1 MRKVLVGGVLLAIVG
16 MFLWLVVHTELEVQ
30 AQEDCTELSSI
41 GPETTDQRLGPFQV
55 DRETVRVS
63 GNARPTGPS
72 DQVLMDIDL
81 VDDEGLP
88 AGAGASIN
96 EEGPFE
102 ENILVRT
109 AGTYSLEI
117 KTFSDVEYN
126 VTASACGSSPPGGPD
141 DADGEGTQK
150 SGSTTPKTK
159 TPATPPKSSSP
170 APKSPSPPPPPTPN
184 SGALMSAGGPTTGP
198 VPVMP
203 NGSCPQEFPERRGD
217 ACYST

>member
-126 VTASACGSSPPGGPD
+126 VTASA
-141 DADGEGTQK
+141 
-150 SGSTTPKTK
+150 
-159 TPATPPKSSSP
+159 
-170 APKSPSPPPPPTPN
+170 
-184 SGALMSAGGPTTGP
+184 
-198 VPVMP
+198 
-203 NGSCPQEFPERRGD
+203 
-217 ACYST
+217 